1 MKQYLINAWKKCGIT
16 KEQLKDIAVRTFKT
30 FIVAVGA
37 SFVVSVESFYTVS
50 SVDGLKEFAYSA
62 ALSAVTAGLTA
73 VLNIA
78 IKLFKNWLDDKKLTQ
93 EEIDETLNESE
104 GF

>member
-1 MKQYLINAWKKCGIT
+1 MKQNLLKALKKSGIT

-37 SFVVSVESFYTVS
+37 SIVVSVESFYTVS

-62 ALSAVTAGLTA
+62 ILSAVMAGLTA

-78 IKLFKNWLDDKKLTQ
+78 IKLFNNWLDDKKLTQ
-93 EEIDETLNESE
+93 EEIEETLKESE
-104 GF
+104 

>member
-1 MKQYLINAWKKCGIT
+1 MKQNLLKALKRCGIT

-30 FIVAVGA
+30 FIVAA
-37 SFVVSVESFYTVS
+37 SIVVSVESFYTVS

-62 ALSAVTAGLTA
+62 ILSAVMAGLTA

-78 IKLFKNWLDDKKLTQ
+78 IKLFNNWLDDKKLTQ
-93 EEIDETLNESE
+93 EEIEETLNESE